1 MTNNTTGQERALSD
15 RDKVDALAKALCL
28 LDSFAGDGLGHVYG
42 NGQTLDA
49 DDVCLELAQ
58 AFDLEFDAGWWRTVA
73 ERALIGAPFPNS
85 RKSRDAFIEAIREAA
100 PNGEEIAVRYHAN
113 NDWSVANAPLYS
125 LPHQPATGGG
135 KGCPFCGGDDL
146 LTGIQFGH
154 DGVECKSC
162 GAIGPRGDDADDAQ
176 ERWKKRA
183 LSTTPPHTAET
194 RLREV
199 LERIADECEGTAPNG
214 EPVGIASKCHRIA
227 RAALTQP
234 EPTAQGGEEGE
245 IVLGLRQARHV
256 LKDLQAKNSDQTAYG
271 KLAQTCDIAADRL
284 TALSAQQGGEED
296 AATVREMA
304 LQAAADANS
313 GYINSKTKRIV
324 NAALNYVFAA
334 QQAAGEAEAH
344 RWLGPIPHDACEK
357 PEWLPD
363 DAIVMI
369 AFNPRDSQNAMT
381 WEFAEKRAAPARNRD
396 WDAVTAFCVRVPLAT
411 PQQGQEVAQPEAWR
425 GIERQQI
432 VDWMRAHE
440 CSGGVTGELEPFD
453 EAADAIERGDHMT
466 FAVTNKAMTDG
477 QIKQMVNRFLSWKL
491 PDNFNPDGGIK
502 FEPIGNPGSQYE
514 YRRQPTGTNLLD
526 ATQAEAMVRHLV
538 AALTAKAKDQA

>member
-284 TALSAQQGGEED
+284 TALSAQQGGEEERAAELIRSYFD
-296 AATVREMA
+296 AR
-304 LQAAADANS
+304 QAGNDCPECGNEGPWEHCGPCSDRIGPVIARMSNFAINMDMHGEIAEGAD
-313 GYINSKTKRIV
+313 KRDAVARIISLAKGAPE
-324 NAALNYVFAA
+324 NGQMSIGAWWWDKRHDRARPEHFEGECRDEDRKHADLMIPLLRAALSA
-334 QQAAGEAEAH
+334 QQAAGEAEAVDFN
-344 RWLGPIPHDACEK
+344 LSPHDDPAFVEAWMDMEAKGYLYTESSIEK
-357 PEWLPD
+357 VHLGWLL
-363 DAIVMI
+363 
-369 AFNPRDSQNAMT
+369 
-381 WEFAEKRAAPARNRD
+381 ARS
-396 WDAVTAFCVRVPLAT
+396 AT
-411 PQQGQEVAQPEAWR
+411 PQPTETQRIIAAY
-425 GIERQQI
+425 IEGATA
-432 VDWMRAHE
+432 VHEEWCRAHE
-440 CSGGVTGELEPFD
+440 LGEGPPRGDPEFGEAASDYAASIASIAKFD
-453 EAADAIERGDHMT
+453 EI
-466 FAVTNKAMTDG
+466 
-477 QIKQMVNRFLSWKL
+477 
-491 PDNFNPDGGIK
+491 
-502 FEPIGNPGSQYE
+502 
-514 YRRQPTGTNLLD
+514 
-526 ATQAEAMVRHLV
+526 
-538 AALTAKAKDQA
+538 